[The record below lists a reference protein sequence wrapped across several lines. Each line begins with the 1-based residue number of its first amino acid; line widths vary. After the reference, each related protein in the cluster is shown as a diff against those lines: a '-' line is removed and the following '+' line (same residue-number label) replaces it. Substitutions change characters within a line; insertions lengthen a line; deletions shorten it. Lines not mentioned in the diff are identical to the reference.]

1 MLNRFHR
8 PSRLGFTSGLAAQIA
23 GLALILG
30 SGILFAAENAA
41 TISESTGAMNS
52 SSSAPLTLEAAIH
65 EALKNS
71 EEALILVEKKNKF
84 AALKREAWSSGFPQ
98 ITANASAGRG
108 AVAQDPSVF
117 AGVFGP
123 PPDPATPPAPVFN
136 IEQNR
141 FAWDIEVQQ
150 SIFSFGRLSQAI
162 KVAGIQERAENSS
175 RTRSIQQL
183 QLQVLD
189 AYFAAVNAR
198 ARLQTLEASEKRA
211 KETQA
216 YLESNFKMGSGLRSN
231 NLRALTALKSLEP
244 ERIHAERDA
253 KGASMMLNRIIGR
266 DVNAP
271 LELDTAAHLEIP
283 SLNSIP
289 DEAALQSIIDER
301 PDIKSLELNRQ
312 SLQGQAK
319 FLRMQYLPSLG
330 AQGKYG
336 ITAFKLKQFGDRE
349 KNQEWQIGLGLRW
362 PLFDG
367 FSFSAKAQQIE
378 SEANSLAL
386 TARQIRKISQVEI
399 GGAYLDFKAA
409 DSALSAAEQAVT
421 AAQEAQAMISEEF
434 RAGKGALTDLLSAEE
449 SLRGA
454 SLGVL
459 NARYASIRS
468 KAALRLA
475 LGKSLINEES
485 P

>member
-1 MLNRFHR
+1 MQIRFHQ
-8 PSRLGFTSGLAAQIA
+8 PSRKKFGSLIGTHLTA
-23 GLALILG
+23 LALIFSAALVHAQENG
-30 SGILFAAENAA
+30 SGI
-41 TISESTGAMNS
+41 S
-52 SSSAPLTLEAAIH
+52 SSSAPITLEAAIR
-65 EALKNS
+65 EALKKS
-71 EEALILVEKKNKF
+71 EEALILIEKKNKF
-84 AALKREAWSSGFPQ
+84 SALKREAWAGGFPQ
-98 ITANASAGRG
+98 ITANASAGRA

-117 AGVFGP
+117 PFP
-123 PPDPATPPAPVFN
+123 MPDPSVFN

-141 FAWDIEVQQ
+141 FAWDIEFQQ

-189 AYFAAVNAR
+189 AYYAALNAK

-216 YLESNFKMGSGLRSN
+216 YLESNFKMGAGLRSN
-231 NLRALTALKSLEP
+231 TLRALTALKSLEP

-253 KGASMMLNRIIGR
+253 KGAEMMLNRILGR
-266 DVNAP
+266 EVNAP
-271 LELDTAAHLEIP
+271 ISLDTTAHLEIP
-283 SLNSIP
+283 GLTTIP
-289 DEAALQSIIDER
+289 DEAALEKIIDER

-319 FLRMQYLPSLG
+319 YLRMQYLPSLG

-336 ITAFKLKQFGDRE
+336 ITAFKLNQFGDRE

-367 FSFSAKAQQIE
+367 FSFAAKAQQIE
-378 SEANSLAL
+378 SEANSLGL
-386 TARQIRKISQVEI
+386 TARQIRKMSQVEI
-399 GGAYLDFKAA
+399 GGAYLDYKAA
-409 DSALSAAEQAVT
+409 DSALSAAEQAVQ
-421 AAQEAQAMISEEF
+421 AAQEAQSMISEEF

-459 NARYASIRS
+459 NARYGSIRS
-468 KAALRLA
+468 RAALRLA